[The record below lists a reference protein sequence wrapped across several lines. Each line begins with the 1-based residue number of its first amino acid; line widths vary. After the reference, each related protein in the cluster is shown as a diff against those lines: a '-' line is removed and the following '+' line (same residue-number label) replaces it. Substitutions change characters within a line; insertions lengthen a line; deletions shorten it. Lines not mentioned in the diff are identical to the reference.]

1 MPQVRHRVARIAI
14 GLACIATGI
23 AALPESAAL
32 ASPGAGQPSVSTA
45 PHTTTATTVTTL
57 TIPAARCAQL
67 KAQYPSQAGN
77 PRLCQATHIEKR
89 TLTGSA
95 SQAAPLTGSASQ
107 AAPQAC
113 WSGTA
118 WFQDQYVEFPGL
130 YGMQLNSTFTYNC
143 SVPTGV
149 RITGCNI
156 NWWVI
161 GQSISNIACWG
172 YATNLPSRAA
182 YEQWLVT
189 LYSGPVEVG
198 GYTAWQRRECYR
210 GVPTGS
216 CAWHWG

>member
-1 MPQVRHRVARIAI
+1 VRTRPLFAVKSLA
-14 GLACIATGI
+14 GLAAG
-23 AALPESAAL
+23 LAL
-32 ASPGAGQPSVSTA
+32 AFLVPTATSASAVQPGAPD
-45 PHTTTATTVTTL
+45 TTTATTVTTL

-118 WFQDQYVEFPGL
+118 SFQDQYVEFPGTYSL
-130 YGMQLNSTFTYNC
+130 QLNSTFTYNC
-143 SVPTGV
+143 SVPTGGV
-149 RITGCNI
+149 HITACNL
-156 NWWVI
+156 NWSII
-161 GQSISNIACWG
+161 GFSISNIACWG

-182 YEQWLVT
+182 YETWLVN
-189 LYSGPVEVG
+189 LYDGPVNVG
-198 GYTAWQRRECYR
+198 SYTAWQRRECYT

-216 CAWHWG
+216 CTWSWG